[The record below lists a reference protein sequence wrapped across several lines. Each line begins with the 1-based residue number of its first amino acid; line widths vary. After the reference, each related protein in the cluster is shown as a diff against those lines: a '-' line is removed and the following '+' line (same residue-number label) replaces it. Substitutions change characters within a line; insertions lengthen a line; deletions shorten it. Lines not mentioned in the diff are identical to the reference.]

1 MNHQPNSRPTR
12 SRRSSPFIS
21 AQNNAKSSPR
31 SFADT
36 GAPKTFMQKWVE
48 PQLPAPLPSFAEAGI
63 ERHGVVA
70 NMAPLGT
77 RPSAKAVKSAA
88 KPDTVE
94 GNGNRRAAQGKKPEG
109 SAPSLS
115 VTPNEVI
122 ATPEPVP
129 DIARRR
135 STSTKLDD
143 SDYVPPSTPQRQ
155 TAARKSLPR
164 SSVAPQSAGNRSE
177 GQGVFAMASNQNTP
191 ISQHSPSSNYSRP
204 FNAYQERDGGWDYR
218 RGQMHKIVE
227 EAVQIAVDEGRYPT
241 AYALRTL
248 YDDDLQTFGGLFE
261 AMVFETASEAQRNEF
276 YRIMK
281 GRKKEGRLEKT
292 AQYYFLGDGSDRP
305 PSYKLRQRVFQP
317 PAPPPVLYQ
326 PFLPV
331 FKTVNPTY
339 QTPYATPA
347 QPPPPVTTN
356 LPVAETSGGSNAERP
371 SVVQSSSTPVS
382 PKEEDNHAEYPNK
395 KQKSNDFTATE
406 DQTNGTLDASA
417 TKENV
422 NGHQNADPS
431 VFTEAPDGTSLFPE
445 LPERPRTGSVS
456 SSSSLSSVDEQ
467 ILEDDTYDSP
477 MNFDH
482 APIDAGTTKS
492 SEGFDRS
499 KGKGTVGAGNHA
511 NASVS
516 SETQS
521 NAERSVNKNQPMRSE
536 ELSRAERYNFSTIED
551 NTNNKLS
558 ARGKSKTSSPV
569 PPSFPA
575 INLSR
580 NSNNVTTNPNSQPR
594 KGTSQTP
601 SEMAPELVRTLS
613 SSSSSVT
620 SNVPVLKQPTGRK
633 SQIVFKSKKD
643 KAPTT
648 PLYEEGEV
656 IGQLKRKAREIT
668 NNSVYVH
675 ESFERTVPR
684 SVTPIRALDSASDD
698 DSVAIPTASATASG
712 RPTKVRLLN
721 KNERST
727 RRSTNN
733 SNNNYDSEMSS
744 PTVLSFQPDMAPGS
758 LPNSRAGTPTTSNR
772 PTRRGRPGTG
782 LRVKTSPMK
791 KKSGP
796 SAGIPKAS
804 GERDSPLEK
813 DTTGE
818 NDEYCAAC
826 GGNGQLVCCDGCT
839 RSFHFKC
846 IDPPLEQSDLLQEE
860 EWFCTACLARHVPRS
875 KEEAAG
881 TFGLLLAN
889 LERKN
894 PSAFHLPK
902 SIREYF
908 DNVKTGTEGEYEE
921 GVVPKPKNNRAGY
934 DEAPDYFRLKDNKG
948 NPILCHHCHR
958 AASPPNKAIIPCSYC
973 SLSWHLDCLDIPLAK
988 EPPPGK
994 AWRCPA
1000 HVDDLLSLSGALGPA
1015 HKFRRIKG
1023 ASAIKPAVSRG
1034 LKNNGYIEIE
1044 NTPTEDEDEE
1054 SGFFEQK
1061 EYGRVYRLPE
1071 EGIKLDFISRVH
1083 REFGEYS
1090 QRDIAK
1096 HAISRSQPSPS
1107 PSPSTPTPTQS
1118 TPFTIRSLDEQQAA
1132 LNLAYLAN
1140 SNLDIGITQNLIDT
1154 LIAEAPEPVIKLIAQ
1169 GDASKLGPNAR
1180 AESFTKSD
1188 KSSLIAMKELIQRV
1202 VGSADASDNDKAD
1215 SEA

>member
-36 GAPKTFMQKWVE
+36 GAQKTFMQKWVE
-48 PQLPAPLPSFAEAGI
+48 PQLPAPMPSFAEAGI

-88 KPDTVE
+88 KPDAVE
-94 GNGNRRAAQGKKPEG
+94 VNGNRRAAQGKKPES

-122 ATPEPVP
+122 ATPEPIP
-129 DIARRR
+129 EPARRR
-135 STSTKLDD
+135 STSTKLDT
-143 SDYVPPSTPQRQ
+143 SEYVPPSTPQRQ
-155 TAARKSLPR
+155 TPARKSLPR

-191 ISQHSPSSNYSRP
+191 ISQQSPSSNYSRP
-204 FNAYQERDGGWDYR
+204 FNSYQDRDGGWDYR

-248 YDDDLQTFGGLFE
+248 YDEDLHTFGGLFE

-305 PSYKLRQRVFQP
+305 PSYKLRQRVYQP

-331 FKTVNPTY
+331 FQTVNPTY

-347 QPPPPVTTN
+347 QPPPPVTTS
-356 LPVAETSGGSNAERP
+356 LPVTETPGSSSTERP
-371 SVVQSSSTPVS
+371 SDVQSSSTPTS
-382 PKEEDNHAEYPNK
+382 PKKEDHHTQYPNK
-395 KQKSNDFTATE
+395 KQKPNDFTATE
-406 DQTNGTLDASA
+406 EQANGTLDASA
-417 TKENV
+417 PKEDI
-422 NGHQNADPS
+422 NGHQNGDPS
-431 VFTEAPDGTSLFPE
+431 VFTPAPGESSRFPE
-445 LPERPRTGSVS
+445 LPERPRAGSVS

-482 APIDAGTTKS
+482 APIDAGTTKTS
-492 SEGFDRS
+492 DGFDQS
-499 KGKGTVGAGNHA
+499 KSKGTVGAGNHA
-511 NASVS
+511 NANAKLGAPVS
-516 SETQS
+516 TETQS
-521 NAERSVNKNQPMRSE
+521 NAERSVNKNRPMRSE
-536 ELSRAERYNFSTIED
+536 DFYGAERYNFSTMED
-551 NTNNKLS
+551 NANNKLS

-575 INLSR
+575 INLPR
-580 NSNNVTTNPNSQPR
+580 NSNNVTTNSNSQPR

-620 SNVPVLKQPTGRK
+620 SNVPVLKQPTARK

-643 KAPTT
+643 KAPPPT

-656 IGQLKRKAREIT
+656 IGQLKRKARDIT
-668 NNSVYVH
+668 NNSAFVH

-684 SVTPIRALDSASDD
+684 SVTPVRALYSASDD

-712 RPTKVRLLN
+712 RPAKVRLLN

-733 SNNNYDSEMSS
+733 TNNYDSEMSS

-772 PTRRGRPGTG
+772 PTRRGKPGTG
-782 LRVKTSPMK
+782 LRVKTS
-791 KKSGP
+791 
-796 SAGIPKAS
+796 
-804 GERDSPLEK
+804 
-813 DTTGE
+813 
-818 NDEYCAAC
+818 
-826 GGNGQLVCCDGCT
+826 
-839 RSFHFKC
+839 
-846 IDPPLEQSDLLQEE
+846 
-860 EWFCTACLARHVPRS
+860 
-875 KEEAAG
+875 
-881 TFGLLLAN
+881 
-889 LERKN
+889 
-894 PSAFHLPK
+894 
-902 SIREYF
+902 
-908 DNVKTGTEGEYEE
+908 
-921 GVVPKPKNNRAGY
+921 
-934 DEAPDYFRLKDNKG
+934 
-948 NPILCHHCHR
+948 
-958 AASPPNKAIIPCSYC
+958 
-973 SLSWHLDCLDIPLAK
+973 
-988 EPPPGK
+988 
-994 AWRCPA
+994 
-1000 HVDDLLSLSGALGPA
+1000 
-1015 HKFRRIKG
+1015 
-1023 ASAIKPAVSRG
+1023 
-1034 LKNNGYIEIE
+1034 
-1044 NTPTEDEDEE
+1044 
-1054 SGFFEQK
+1054 
-1061 EYGRVYRLPE
+1061 
-1071 EGIKLDFISRVH
+1071 
-1083 REFGEYS
+1083 
-1090 QRDIAK
+1090 
-1096 HAISRSQPSPS
+1096 
-1107 PSPSTPTPTQS
+1107 
-1118 TPFTIRSLDEQQAA
+1118 
-1132 LNLAYLAN
+1132 
-1140 SNLDIGITQNLIDT
+1140 
-1154 LIAEAPEPVIKLIAQ
+1154 
-1169 GDASKLGPNAR
+1169 
-1180 AESFTKSD
+1180 
-1188 KSSLIAMKELIQRV
+1188 
-1202 VGSADASDNDKAD
+1202 
-1215 SEA
+1215 